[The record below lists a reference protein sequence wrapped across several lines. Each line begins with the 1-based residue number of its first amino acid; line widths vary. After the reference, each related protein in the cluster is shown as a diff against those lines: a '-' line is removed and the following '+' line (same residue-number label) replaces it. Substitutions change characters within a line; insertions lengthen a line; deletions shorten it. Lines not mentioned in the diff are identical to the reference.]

1 MLEAKWLL
9 AKTFFHTDDHQKAID
24 LSSQII
30 IEGEKTNNY
39 KIVADVYWR
48 LGHHNVFRRD
58 FQKGK
63 EYFQYSLEFS
73 KKINDKNNIANS
85 MCGLAWIYAEEGS
98 SSDDKIINMFESGLA
113 IYDELEDNNA
123 GVGTN
128 VDLGYY
134 YCVAV
139 GQVDKSLF
147 YIKRALK
154 LAEEFGSKSD
164 LSIGYLGIGFYHFF
178 VGDYE
183 KCDKYYNKSLELGTE
198 IGDHSLMSLM
208 NQCLGESYFFQSKYE
223 ESLSYFEKA
232 YDIAIKINLKIWIT
246 GALQGIA
253 LCKQTLGLEVDY
265 DTINL
270 DKEKRMQEKTGVRVN
285 AYYDDY
291 LYFMIFKENQ
301 YLQSAF
307 DKLNNISNKLN
318 EKDRKNLLKCPWPKM
333 IIAEWEK
340 HHS

>member
-1 MLEAKWLL
+1 MSRIKNLC
-9 AKTFFHTDDHQKAID
+9 D
-24 LSSQII
+24 
-30 IEGEKTNNY
+30 EKN
-39 KIVADVYWR
+39 
-48 LGHHNVFRRD
+48 
-58 FQKGK
+58 
-63 EYFQYSLEFS
+63 
-73 KKINDKNNIANS
+73 KNNIANS

-128 VDLGYY
+128 LDLGYF
-134 YCVAV
+134 YCAAL

-253 LCKQTLGLEVDY
+253 LCKQILGLEVDY

-285 AYYDDY
+285 AYFDDY
-291 LYFMIFKENQ
+291 LYFMIFKEKKD
-301 YLQSAF
+301 LQSAF

-318 EKDRKNLLKCPWPKM
+318 EKDRKKLLKCPWPKM

-340 HHS
+340 LY

>member
-128 VDLGYY
+128 LDLGYY

-164 LSIGYLGIGFYHFF
+164 LSIAYLGIGF
-178 VGDYE
+178 
-183 KCDKYYNKSLELGTE
+183 
-198 IGDHSLMSLM
+198 
-208 NQCLGESYFFQSKYE
+208 
-223 ESLSYFEKA
+223 
-232 YDIAIKINLKIWIT
+232 
-246 GALQGIA
+246 
-253 LCKQTLGLEVDY
+253 
-265 DTINL
+265 
-270 DKEKRMQEKTGVRVN
+270 
-285 AYYDDY
+285 
-291 LYFMIFKENQ
+291 
-301 YLQSAF
+301 
-307 DKLNNISNKLN
+307 
-318 EKDRKNLLKCPWPKM
+318 
-333 IIAEWEK
+333 
-340 HHS
+340 